1 MPLGALRSRSAR
13 PQKFEGKQTRTIV
26 LSASNTNSQRVV
38 WWWRSHPSGPN
49 KRSTMAR
56 MAAAA
61 VRAGEAPARS
71 NWAWAAASHPW
82 RLAMRR
88 RAGSTRPAGCVGCS
102 AAARGRPR
110 RRSGAW
116 THGPTWRLG
125 WVHCTVRH
133 NSQWLVSTAG
143 QPVAECIHRG
153 WQSRFMRASHH
164 GVPRVVLT
172 YSARY
177 VRK

>member
-1 MPLGALRSRSAR
+1 MNKYGLTQRYTVLCRYYVYFAAGEWSA
-13 PQKFEGKQTRTIV
+13 TNTIQP
-26 LSASNTNSQRVV
+26 ASVV
-38 WWWRSHPSGPN
+38 WWWRSHPPGPN
-49 KRSTMAR
+49 KRSTKAR

-71 NWAWAAASHPW
+71 NRAWAAASHPW

-102 AAARGRPR
+102 AVARGRPR

-125 WVHCTVRH
+125 WCIAQYVTTH
-133 NSQWLVSTAG
+133 NGSLARRE
-143 QPVAECIHRG
+143 PVVECIHRG
-153 WQSRFMRASHH
+153 WQSRCQSRLMRASHH
-164 GVPRVVLT
+164 GVPRVVLM
-172 YSARY
+172 YSA
-177 VRK
+177 K